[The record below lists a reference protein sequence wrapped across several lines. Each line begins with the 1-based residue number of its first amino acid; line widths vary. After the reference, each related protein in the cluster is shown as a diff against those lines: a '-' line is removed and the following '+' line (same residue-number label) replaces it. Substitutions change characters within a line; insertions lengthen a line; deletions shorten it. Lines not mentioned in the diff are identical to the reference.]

1 MNNVFITQTSHFF
14 PNSPVPND
22 EMEDYLGLVNNH
34 RSLSRPIVLRNNGI
48 KTRYYA
54 LDKQGNVTHTS
65 VQMAAEAIRNLE
77 GEDFRLA
84 DAELLAYGT
93 ASPEQIMPS
102 PAVMVHGEL
111 PETGNL
117 EVVSFQGSC
126 CTSVEALKY
135 CAYAIASGDANEA
148 VCAASERLSV
158 LMRAE
163 NFKAEG
169 DVIALDKRPILAFQ
183 KDFLRWMLSDGAAAL
198 RLSSKPAQSGLS
210 LKVEWVELTSFANE
224 RETCMYMGGEKQPD
238 GSLKGWNAYPQ
249 DQWLPMSLFSL
260 KQDTRVLG
268 ENIVRLGGEFLKR
281 IMKKRNLKSADVD
294 WLLPH
299 MSSMF
304 FKDEMKRNIEEVG
317 IFVPED
323 HWFYNLTR
331 IGNIGSVSALAM
343 IDEIYHS
350 GKLKKGEHLLV
361 VVPESARFTYGYIY
375 LTVC

>member
-1 MNNVFITQTSHFF
+1 MDNVFITQTSHFY
-14 PNSPVPND
+14 PNEPVSND
-22 EMEDYLGLVNNH
+22 EMEDYLGLLNNH
-34 RSLSRPIVLRNNGI
+34 KSLSRPIVLRNNGI

-54 LDKQGNVTHTS
+54 LDKQGNMTHSS
-65 VQMAAEAIRNLE
+65 VQMAANAIRGLE
-77 GEDFRLA
+77 GDDFKLA
-84 DAELLAYGT
+84 DAEVFAYGT

-111 PETGNL
+111 PEAGNM

-135 CAYAIASGDANEA
+135 CCYALAAGDAKEA
-148 VCAASERLSV
+148 VCAASERLSA

-169 DVIALDKRPILAFQ
+169 DVIALNKRPILAFE

-198 RLSSKPAQSGLS
+198 RVSNKPAEGRLS

-224 RETCMYMGGEKQPD
+224 RETCMYLGGEKMPD
-238 GSLKGWNAYPQ
+238 GSLKGWNMYPQ
-249 DQWLPMSLFSL
+249 DEWLPKSLFSL
-260 KQDTRVLG
+260 KQDTRILG
-268 ENIVRLGGEFLKR
+268 DNIVKLGGVFLEK
-281 IMKKRNLKSADVD
+281 IMKKHNLTKEGVD
-294 WLLPH
+294 WFLPH
-299 MSSMF
+299 MSSIF
-304 FKDEMKRNIEEVG
+304 FKDQMKQNMEELG
-317 IFVPED
+317 IVVPED

-331 IGNIGSVSALAM
+331 IGNIGSVSAFAM

-350 GKLKKGEHLLV
+350 GLLKKGEHILV
-361 VVPESARFTYGYIY
+361 AVPESARFTYGYIY

>member
-148 VCAASERLSV
+148 VCAASERLSA

-281 IMKKRNLKSADVD
+281 MMKKRNLKSADVD

-304 FKDEMKRNIEEVG
+304 FKDEMKRNIEEIG
-317 IFVPED
+317 ISVPED

>member
-1 MNNVFITQTSHFF
+1 MDNVFITQTSHFY
-14 PNSPVPND
+14 PNEPVPND
-22 EMEDYLGLVNNH
+22 EMEDYLGLLNNH
-34 RSLSRPIVLRNNGI
+34 KSLSRPIVLRNNGI

-54 LDKQGNVTHTS
+54 LDKQGNMTHSS
-65 VQMAAEAIRNLE
+65 VQMAANAIRGLE
-77 GEDFRLA
+77 GDDFKLA
-84 DAELLAYGT
+84 DAEVFAYGT

-111 PETGNL
+111 PEAGNM

-135 CAYAIASGDANEA
+135 CCYALAAGDAKEA
-148 VCAASERLSV
+148 VCAASERLSA

-169 DVIALDKRPILAFQ
+169 DVIALNKRPILAFE

-198 RLSSKPAQSGLS
+198 RVSNKPAEGRLS

-224 RETCMYMGGEKQPD
+224 RETCMYLGGEKMPD
-238 GSLKGWNAYPQ
+238 GSLKGWNMYPQ
-249 DQWLPMSLFSL
+249 DEWLPKSLFSL
-260 KQDTRVLG
+260 KQDTRILG
-268 ENIVRLGGEFLKR
+268 DNIVKLGGVFLEK
-281 IMKKRNLKSADVD
+281 IMKKHNLTKEGVD
-294 WLLPH
+294 WFLPH
-299 MSSMF
+299 MSSIF
-304 FKDEMKRNIEEVG
+304 FKDQMKQNMEELG
-317 IFVPED
+317 IVVPED

-331 IGNIGSVSALAM
+331 IGNIGSVSAFAM

-350 GKLKKGEHLLV
+350 GLLKKGEHILV
-361 VVPESARFTYGYIY
+361 AVPESARFTYGYIY

>member
-148 VCAASERLSV
+148 VCAASERLSA

-304 FKDEMKRNIEEVG
+304 FKDEMKRNIEEIG
-317 IFVPED
+317 ISVPED

-343 IDEIYHS
+343 IDEIFHS

>member
-1 MNNVFITQTSHFF
+1 MDNVFITQTSHFY
-14 PNSPVPND
+14 PNEPVSND
-22 EMEDYLGLVNNH
+22 EMEDYLGLLNNH
-34 RSLSRPIVLRNNGI
+34 KSLSRPIVLRNNGI

-54 LDKQGNVTHTS
+54 LDKQGNMTHSS
-65 VQMAAEAIRNLE
+65 VQMAANAIRGLE
-77 GEDFRLA
+77 GDDFKLA
-84 DAELLAYGT
+84 DAEVFAYGT

-111 PETGNL
+111 PEAGNM

-135 CAYAIASGDANEA
+135 CCYALAAGDAKEA
-148 VCAASERLSV
+148 VCAASERLSA

-169 DVIALDKRPILAFQ
+169 DVIALNKRSILAFE

-198 RLSSKPAQSGLS
+198 RVSNKPAEGRLS

-224 RETCMYMGGEKQPD
+224 RETCMYLGGEKMPD
-238 GSLKGWNAYPQ
+238 GSLKGWNMYPQ
-249 DQWLPMSLFSL
+249 DEWLPKSLFSL
-260 KQDTRVLG
+260 KQDTRILG
-268 ENIVRLGGEFLKR
+268 DNIVKLGGVFLEK
-281 IMKKRNLKSADVD
+281 IMKKHNLTKEGVD
-294 WLLPH
+294 WFLPH
-299 MSSMF
+299 MSSIF
-304 FKDEMKRNIEEVG
+304 FKDQMKQNMEELG
-317 IFVPED
+317 IVVPED

-331 IGNIGSVSALAM
+331 IGNIGSVSAFAM

-350 GKLKKGEHLLV
+350 GLLKKGEHILV
-361 VVPESARFTYGYIY
+361 AVPESARFTYGYIY

>member
-22 EMEDYLGLVNNH
+22 EMEDFLGLVNNH

-148 VCAASERLSV
+148 VCAASERLSA

-281 IMKKRNLKSADVD
+281 VMKKRNLKSADVD

>member
-148 VCAASERLSV
+148 VCAASERLSA

-304 FKDEMKRNIEEVG
+304 FKDEMKRNIEEIG
-317 IFVPED
+317 ISVPED